1 MSYADALAFLDD
13 HSNYDVSG
21 RIASPTLGR
30 MQALVHALGDPHLA
44 HPVVH
49 VTGTN
54 GKGSTTQMIS
64 RLLMAQGLSELIKRI
79 AYITGQGPDPL
90 DHTGPSETEMLAKE
104 IAQAEHQQAASAAAT
119 SR

>member
-13 HSNYDVSG
+13 HSNYDISG

-30 MQALVHALGDPHLA
+30 MQALVQAMGDPHLA

-64 RLLMAQGLSELIKRI
+64 RLLMAQGLTVGTYTSPHLERLNERI
-79 AYITGQGPDPL
+79 SRNGEPITD
-90 DHTGPSETEMLAKE
+90 DEF
-104 IAQAEHQQAASAAAT
+104 AEQVAAV
-119 SR
+119 